1 MIKRTKKLFSFI
13 LAMVMIFSIAVPAFA
28 SAAEEAFEE
37 YPTIYVTGAQTNQL
51 YNAEGQ
57 KIYPFAKPIME
68 VAKDIIAPTVKDLI
82 VGNVTGN
89 FDAFNAN
96 ILGLLDEV
104 FGDVQLDKNGEASDG
119 SHPEFH
125 SSTVAVSEKKGNYGM
140 WDFRFWYDW
149 RLSPV
154 DCALELKNYIDRVK
168 EATGKDKVQ
177 LVGRCY
183 GANLI
188 QAYITLYKD
197 HALDSVSDV
206 AYYAQ
211 SITGIDF
218 MSAFFSGNVVIEEK
232 AAENFLK
239 FFIEDKDLIKDDV
252 LVNIVITLIEI
263 MGELKTL
270 GLITRSVEDVIG
282 KIRESLFPDAVLATV
297 GSWPSYWSMVN
308 PELYEESRDFVFAG
322 REDEYAGFIAKTDKF
337 HYEVQLKTEETI
349 LELQEKG
356 INFYIF
362 TKYGFPDFPLYEGA
376 TNQSDGYTCVE
387 KQSFGAVSADFGEV
401 LSEEYINGLS
411 DKTYLSPDYKIDAST
426 CLIPER
432 SWFVKNLHHN
442 YFEVLH
448 PMTLEIMRYDLT
460 VESEKYPQYIYH
472 ENDKLTVMEGTDED
486 YNKVTESVFVKFARL
501 FKLIGEYI
509 KNSMSEKANAA

>member
-1 MIKRTKKLFSFI
+1 
-13 LAMVMIFSIAVPAFA
+13 
-28 SAAEEAFEE
+28 
-37 YPTIYVTGAQTNQL
+37 
-51 YNAEGQ
+51 
-57 KIYPFAKPIME
+57 
-68 VAKDIIAPTVKDLI
+68 
-82 VGNVTGN
+82 
-89 FDAFNAN
+89 
-96 ILGLLDEV
+96 
-104 FGDVQLDKNGEASDG
+104 
-119 SHPEFH
+119 
-125 SSTVAVSEKKGNYGM
+125 
-140 WDFRFWYDW
+140 
-149 RLSPV
+149 
-154 DCALELKNYIDRVK
+154 
-168 EATGKDKVQ
+168 
-177 LVGRCY
+177 
-183 GANLI
+183 
-188 QAYITLYKD
+188 
-197 HALDSVSDV
+197 
-206 AYYAQ
+206 
-211 SITGIDF
+211 
-218 MSAFFSGNVVIEEK
+218 
-232 AAENFLK
+232 
-239 FFIEDKDLIKDDV
+239 
-252 LVNIVITLIEI
+252 
-263 MGELKTL
+263 
-270 GLITRSVEDVIG
+270 
-282 KIRESLFPDAVLATV
+282 
-297 GSWPSYWSMVN
+297 MVN
-308 PELYEESRDFVFAG
+308 PELYEASRDFIFAG

-337 HYEVQLKTEETI
+337 HYEVQLQTEETI

-376 TNQSDGYTCVE
+376 TNQSDGYTSVK

-432 SWFVKNLHHN
+432 SWFVKNLYHS